1 MSHNNRSW
9 VLITKYWVKYWN
21 ICVIPNLKIR
31 KNPNTNK
38 NEHVD
43 LKRIMKEKKIRKRL
57 FKLSQISE
65 LNQKK
70 K

>member
-1 MSHNNRSW
+1 
-9 VLITKYWVKYWN
+9 
-21 ICVIPNLKIR
+21 VIPNLKIR